1 MPSKKIFIGDDFNG
15 HVESDAGGF
24 DKVHGRYGIGQ
35 LNDGG
40 VRLMIWAVGKRMK
53 LMNIFGKTR
62 WNGNVIVVKTGLNSR
77 QVC

>member
-1 MPSKKIFIGDDFNG
+1 MPSKKIFIGGDFNG
-15 HVESDAGGF
+15 HVESDAWGF
-24 DKVHGRYGIGQ
+24 GKVHGRYEIGQ
-35 LNDGG
+35 FNDGG
-40 VRLMIWAVGKRMK
+40 VRLMIWAVGKSMK

>member
-1 MPSKKIFIGDDFNG
+1 MPSKKIFIGGDFNG
-15 HVESDAGGF
+15 HVESDACGF
-24 DKVHGRYGIGQ
+24 GKVHGRYEIGQ
-35 LNDGG
+35 FNDGG

>member
-1 MPSKKIFIGDDFNG
+1 MPSKKIFIGGDFNG
-15 HVESDAGGF
+15 RVESDACGF
-24 DKVHGRYGIGQ
+24 GKVHGRYEIGQ
-35 LNDGG
+35 FNDGG